1 MDGRYYFLVCG
12 SGVCN
17 ANTRA
22 SAITDEWTT
31 IRDNLHCENCGFG
44 IPFRVILYLCTS
56 INWNCINIY
65 MDFFARFLLVSSIT
79 SQTVTATVKMFIR

>member
-1 MDGRYYFLVCG
+1 MDGRYFFLVCG

-31 IRDNLHCENCGFG
+31 IRDNLKTVVLV
-44 IPFRVILYLCTS
+44 FRFESYYMYLCTS